1 MTQEEIKNGLNQ
13 LFKTVFKQPE
23 LEITPEMTASDV
35 EGWDSITH
43 LDLITAVE
51 GEFNIEI
58 NGFDVM
64 GLQNVGDLEKLIAR
78 KLEE

>member
-23 LEITPEMTASDV
+23 LEINPEMTASDV

-64 GLQNVGDLEKLIAR
+64 GLQNVGDLEKLVAR

>member
-1 MTQEEIKNGLNQ
+1 MTQEEINQRLSQ
-13 LFKTVFKQPE
+13 LFKTVFKQPD
-23 LEITPEMTASDV
+23 LEIAPEMTASDV

-64 GLQNVGDLEKLIAR
+64 GLQNVGDLEKLVAR